1 MGRILAVVAWG
12 NISISIYIEATMYG
26 AFIRQ
31 ARVSRGLTQ
40 VELARIVGIEQPNL
54 SAYENDR
61 QMPSADVLN
70 RILVGC
76 GYLLEAT
83 AGERRLI
90 CPLPGTAPTTDKRS
104 RPGPD
109 GPTWVGESASD
120 RPQQNDEL
128 SAMKL
133 EQVLA
138 LADAIRLSR
147 AGS

>member
-1 MGRILAVVAWG
+1 
-12 NISISIYIEATMYG
+12 MYG

-83 AGERRLI
+83 AGERRLV
-90 CPLPGTAPTTDKRS
+90 CPLPGSRRTTSPDPRFGLDAS
-104 RPGPD
+104 MQFSVSTPNPRPHDDEP
-109 GPTWVGESASD
+109 SA
-120 RPQQNDEL
+120 L
-128 SAMKL
+128 KL

-138 LADAIRLSR
+138 LADAVRVSKAMER
-147 AGS
+147 

>member
-1 MGRILAVVAWG
+1 V
-12 NISISIYIEATMYG
+12 YG

-40 VELARIVGIEQPNL
+40 LALAHIVGIEQPNL

-90 CPLPGTAPTTDKRS
+90 CPLPGSHDPTAPNPRFGQQAPKQPGDVS
-104 RPGPD
+104 ARPLPPD
-109 GPTWVGESASD
+109 
-120 RPQQNDEL
+120 DEL
-128 SAMKL
+128 SAVKL

-138 LADAIRLSR
+138 LADAFRYSK

>member
-1 MGRILAVVAWG
+1 
-12 NISISIYIEATMYG
+12 MYG
-26 AFIRQ
+26 AFIK
-31 ARVSRGLTQ
+31 RVRASRGLTQ

-70 RILVGC
+70 RVLVGC

-83 AGERRLI
+83 AGGRRI
-90 CPLPGTAPTTDKRS
+90 VCPLPTAAWFADYHLRSESGAATAPARS
-104 RPGPD
+104 TSIEPLG
-109 GPTWVGESASD
+109 
-120 RPQQNDEL
+120 NDEL
-128 SAMKL
+128 SAAKL

-138 LADAIRLSR
+138 LADSIRWAK

>member
-1 MGRILAVVAWG
+1 
-12 NISISIYIEATMYG
+12 MYG

-40 VELARIVGIEQPNL
+40 VELAQIVGIEQPNL

-70 RILVGC
+70 RILMGC

-83 AGERRLI
+83 AGERRLV
-90 CPLPGTAPTTDKRS
+90 CPLPGSGRTSASTLRFDQEAPNQL
-104 RPGPD
+104 
-109 GPTWVGESASD
+109 GESNSESPRSD
-120 RPQQNDEL
+120 DEL
-128 SAMKL
+128 SALKL

-138 LADAIRLSR
+138 LADAIRWSK

>member
-1 MGRILAVVAWG
+1 
-12 NISISIYIEATMYG
+12 MYG

-61 QMPSADVLN
+61 QMPSADILN
-70 RILVGC
+70 RILLGC

-90 CPLPGTAPTTDKRS
+90 CPLPGSRRTTAPNPRFGPEASIQLGESTAMAA
-104 RPGPD
+104 GPD
-109 GPTWVGESASD
+109 
-120 RPQQNDEL
+120 DEL
-128 SAMKL
+128 SALKL

-138 LADAIRLSR
+138 LADAIRLSKAAVR
-147 AGS
+147 

>member
-1 MGRILAVVAWG
+1 
-12 NISISIYIEATMYG
+12 MYG
-26 AFIRQ
+26 SFIRQ
-31 ARVSRGLTQ
+31 ARTSRGLTQ

-76 GYLLEAT
+76 GYFLEAT

-90 CPLPGTAPTTDKRS
+90 CPLPGSRRATAPDPRFF
-104 RPGPD
+104 PD
-109 GPTWVGESASD
+109 SSLQFSDPSAK
-120 RPQQNDEL
+120 PQQPDDEL
-128 SAMKL
+128 SALKL

-138 LADAIRLSR
+138 LADAVRVSKAAAR
-147 AGS
+147 

>member
-1 MGRILAVVAWG
+1 
-12 NISISIYIEATMYG
+12 
-26 AFIRQ
+26 
-31 ARVSRGLTQ
+31 LTQ
-40 VELARIVGIEQPNL
+40 LALAHIVGIEQPNL

-90 CPLPGTAPTTDKRS
+90 CPLPGSHDPTAPNPRFGQQAPKQPSDVSERPS
-104 RPGPD
+104 RLD
-109 GPTWVGESASD
+109 
-120 RPQQNDEL
+120 DEL
-128 SAMKL
+128 SAVKL

-138 LADAIRLSR
+138 LADAFRYSK

>member
-1 MGRILAVVAWG
+1 
-12 NISISIYIEATMYG
+12 MYG

-31 ARVSRGLTQ
+31 ARISRDLTQ

-76 GYLLEAT
+76 GYILEAT
-83 AGERRLI
+83 AGERRLV
-90 CPLPGTAPTTDKRS
+90 CPLPGSRRTTTPDRRFGLDASLQISESTPKLR
-104 RPGPD
+104 RPD
-109 GPTWVGESASD
+109 
-120 RPQQNDEL
+120 DEL
-128 SAMKL
+128 SAFKL

-138 LADAIRLSR
+138 LADAVRVSKATDR
-147 AGS
+147 

>member
-1 MGRILAVVAWG
+1 
-12 NISISIYIEATMYG
+12 MYG

-83 AGERRLI
+83 AGERRLV
-90 CPLPGTAPTTDKRS
+90 CPLPGSRRTTSPDPRFGLDAS
-104 RPGPD
+104 MQFSVSTPNPRPPD
-109 GPTWVGESASD
+109 
-120 RPQQNDEL
+120 DEL
-128 SAMKL
+128 SALKL

-138 LADAIRLSR
+138 LADAVRVSKAKER
-147 AGS
+147 

>member
-1 MGRILAVVAWG
+1 
-12 NISISIYIEATMYG
+12 MYG

-31 ARVSRGLTQ
+31 ARISRDLTQ

-76 GYLLEAT
+76 GYILEAT
-83 AGERRLI
+83 AGERRLV
-90 CPLPGTAPTTDKRS
+90 CPLPGSRCTTTPDPRFGLDASMKISKSTPEPPRPDDERS
-104 RPGPD
+104 
-109 GPTWVGESASD
+109 A
-120 RPQQNDEL
+120 L
-128 SAMKL
+128 KL

-138 LADAIRLSR
+138 LADAVRVSKAADR
-147 AGS
+147 